1 MRDEIRK
8 LQELME
14 AADYVTDAPIATSVY
29 LAMRLQKPLLI
40 EGPAGV
46 GKTEVAKVM
55 ARMLG
60 TNLIRLQCYE
70 GLDASTALYEWNYQ
84 KQLLHIKLAEAGHNN
99 RSMDDKEHE
108 IFSEPF
114 LLRRPLL
121 QAITQ
126 ESQSPVL
133 LVDECDRCDEE
144 FEAFMLEVFSDWQ
157 VTIPEI
163 GTIKATHPPHVILT
177 SNRTRELSDAL
188 RRRCLY
194 LWIDY
199 PTPDKEI
206 RIIARKVPGINGR
219 LAREIAKFMETLRRR
234 SGLPVTLVEVTD
246 AVRALDHLDISDR
259 HELYL
264 GLRAVFVTRPEE
276 FPPFDRCFE
285 AFWRVLPEGDDQS
298 GFIPAP
304 SLEDPGGAALKKS
317 GQKRE
322 ALALDSWGE
331 DEPDEAGDPLSVPL
345 ASEAE
350 GLVNQDFSTF
360 GADQLDELLRLTVK
374 IARRLA
380 HRMSRRRRPVKRKG
394 RVDLRRTLR
403 ANLTRGDLIELRFR
417 ERKRK
422 KIRLVLLC
430 DVSGSMDLY
439 SRFLLQFLFALQN
452 VFGRVETFIFSTR
465 LTRITE
471 LLRGRSY
478 RQVLR
483 RLTDVR
489 DWSGGTRIGE
499 SFAQFNREWPHLVD
513 RRTIVIVLSDGWDT
527 GEPDVLATELMR
539 IKRRAAR
546 LIWLNPLLGN
556 PSYEPLTRGMAA
568 AMPLIDDFAAGHNLA
583 ALRDLAGKLH
593 L

>member
-1 MRDEIRK
+1 MPRH
-8 LQELME
+8 L
-14 AADYVTDAPIATSVY
+14 AAAVARFA
-29 LAMRLQKPLLI
+29 ALL
-40 EGPAGV
+40 
-46 GKTEVAKVM
+46 
-55 ARMLG
+55 
-60 TNLIRLQCYE
+60 
-70 GLDASTALYEWNYQ
+70 
-84 KQLLHIKLAEAGHNN
+84 
-99 RSMDDKEHE
+99 
-108 IFSEPF
+108 
-114 LLRRPLL
+114 
-121 QAITQ
+121 
-126 ESQSPVL
+126 
-133 LVDECDRCDEE
+133 
-144 FEAFMLEVFSDWQ
+144 
-157 VTIPEI
+157 
-163 GTIKATHPPHVILT
+163 
-177 SNRTRELSDAL
+177 
-188 RRRCLY
+188 
-194 LWIDY
+194 
-199 PTPDKEI
+199 
-206 RIIARKVPGINGR
+206 
-219 LAREIAKFMETLRRR
+219 RR

-246 AVRALDHLDISDR
+246 AVRALDHLDLGDR

-264 GLRAVFVTRPEE
+264 GLRATFVTRPEE
-276 FPPFDRCFE
+276 VPPFDRCFD
-285 AFWRVLPEGDDQS
+285 AFWRIAPDGDDSS

-304 SLEDPGGAALKKS
+304 AIEDPMGAGVVKS
-317 GQKRE
+317 DQKRE

-331 DEPDEAGDPLSVPL
+331 EEASESGDPLSVPL

-350 GLVNQDFSTF
+350 ALVHQDFSTF
-360 GADQLDELLRLTVK
+360 GADQLDDLLKLTVK

-380 HRMSRRRRPVKRKG
+380 HRMSRRRRPVKRRG

-422 KIRLVLLC
+422 KVRLVLLC

-465 LTRITE
+465 LTRVSE
-471 LLRGRSY
+471 YLRGRSY

-499 SFAQFNREWPHLVD
+499 SLAQFNREWPHLVD

-527 GEPDVLATELMR
+527 GEPDVLATELTR

-546 LIWLNPLLGN
+546 VIWLNPLLGN

-568 AMPLIDDFAAGHNLA
+568 ALPLIDDFAAGHNLA